1 MKEFSF
7 DFDVPIHNMTARNS
21 KGVSRMLSSKTRTA
35 FSAVL
40 AASLFLTIAACD
52 KGGEALVKVGRAQIT
67 DADLETLARV
77 NPRLKPRLG
86 TPQGRQKV
94 LDNYVEQEML
104 YQESVNRGLNR
115 SQDLKDKISL
125 YEKILVAQALLDSE
139 LDKKVKEYYDT
150 HKDEFERVKVSH
162 ILVRAAAPEAEKP
175 EDKKKDAAA
184 KKPAP
189 AAPKRSE
196 QDALKLAQA
205 LHERLVKGE
214 DFGKVAKEASEDDR
228 TKSAMGDLGYIT
240 IKDRRLERWGWLPLA
255 EKAFGMKSGEISE
268 PIKTQDGF
276 HIIRVTEEKKQQPM
290 EEAEAGIK
298 FRLQADIRTALL
310 DELKKKYKVDYLTKK
325 DDAAAPA
332 APATPA
338 EPQATPPP
346 AEAAPAPGAA
356 ETPPPAP
363 ATN

>member
-1 MKEFSF
+1 MGRF
-7 DFDVPIHNMTARNS
+7 HNMTARNF
-21 KGVSRMLSSKTRTA
+21 KGVLRMHLSRTRTVI
-35 FSAVL
+35 SAVL
-40 AASLFLTIAACD
+40 AAFLLIGISACN
-52 KGGEALVKVGRAQIT
+52 KGGEALVKVGRSQIT

-125 YEKILVAQALLDSE
+125 YEKILVAQALLDTE
-139 LDKKVKEYYDT
+139 LDKKVKEYYDA
-150 HKDEFERVKVSH
+150 HHDEFERVKVAH
-162 ILVRAAAPEAEKP
+162 ILVRAATPEAAKP
-175 EDKKKDAAA
+175 DDKKKDATA
-184 KKPAP
+184 KKPA
-189 AAPKRSE
+189 ATAKRSE

-205 LHERLVKGE
+205 LHDRLVKGE
-214 DFGKVAKEASEDDR
+214 DFGKVAKEASEDER

-255 EKAFGMKSGEISE
+255 EKAFGMKAGEVSE

-276 HIIRVTEEKKQQPM
+276 HIIKVMEEKKVQPM

-325 DDAAAPA
+325 EDDKAAAPA
-332 APATPA
+332 TPAPA

-346 AEAAPAPGAA
+346 VEAVPAPGAV
-356 ETPPPAP
+356 ETPP
-363 ATN
+363 ATPPTN